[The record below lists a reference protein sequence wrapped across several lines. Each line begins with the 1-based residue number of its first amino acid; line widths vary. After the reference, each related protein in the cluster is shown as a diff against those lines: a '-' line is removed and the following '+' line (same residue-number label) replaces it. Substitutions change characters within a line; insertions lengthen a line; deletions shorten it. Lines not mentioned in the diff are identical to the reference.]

1 MISKTLHDN
10 LQAMIKEIQS
20 HLPKMTSYRVED
32 WQTGAQPFAK
42 AKSPPM
48 TKTVGEGYA
57 IMGLWRGTDEKG

>member
-1 MISKTLHDN
+1 
-10 LQAMIKEIQS
+10 MIKEIQS
-20 HLPKMTSYRVED
+20 HLPKMASYRVED

-57 IMGLWRGTDEKG
+57 IMGLWRGTDTKG

>member
-1 MISKTLHDN
+1 
-10 LQAMIKEIQS
+10 MIKEIQS

-57 IMGLWRGTDEKG
+57 IMGLWRGTDTKG